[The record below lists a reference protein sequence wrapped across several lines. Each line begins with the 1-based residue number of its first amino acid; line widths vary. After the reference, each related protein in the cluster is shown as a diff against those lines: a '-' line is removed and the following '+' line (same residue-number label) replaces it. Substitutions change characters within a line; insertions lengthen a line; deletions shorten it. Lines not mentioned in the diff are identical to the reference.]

1 MRKKLLALVL
11 ATAMTLS
18 LASCGGSKTE
28 TPSTGSDNSSASS
41 DNSSAEGAT
50 YKVGICQ
57 LVQHPALDAAT
68 QVLSD
73 SLKYVRLY
81 RNHTVVVK
89 YGGNAMKNPEL
100 QQQVM
105 HDLVLLSMIG
115 IRIVLVHGGG
125 PSINK
130 SLAALGIESKFV
142 RGLRVTDE
150 ETMRVV
156 QRVLAGETNK
166 DLVKLLCAE
175 GSKAVGL
182 CGLDAGLIT
191 ARPEAEDLG
200 LVGHITGVD
209 VSIVE
214 TLLEKGCIPVIASV
228 AGDGEGRSY
237 NVNADT
243 AAAAIAGA
251 LGARRLVLMTDI
263 NGLMRDVKDP
273 DSLISVLT
281 TEDIGPLKEQG
292 VISGG
297 MIPKIDCALHAI
309 ESQMNSGS

>member
-1 MRKKLLALVL
+1 MNELTDFDIARL
-11 ATAMTLS
+11 
-18 LASCGGSKTE
+18 
-28 TPSTGSDNSSASS
+28 
-41 DNSSAEGAT
+41 
-50 YKVGICQ
+50 
-57 LVQHPALDAAT
+57 
-68 QVLSD
+68 LSD
-73 SLKYVRLY
+73 SLQYVRLY
-81 RNHTVVVK
+81 RGYTVVVK

-105 HDLVLLSMIG
+105 HDLVLLSRIG
-115 IRIVLVHGGG
+115 ILIVLVHGGG

-130 SLAALGIESKFV
+130 SLVALGIESKFV

-175 GSKAVGL
+175 GAKAVGL

-191 ARPEAEDLG
+191 AHPEAEDLG

-228 AGDGEGRSY
+228 ADDGEGRSY
-237 NVNADT
+237 HINADT
-243 AAAAIAGA
+243 AAAAIAGE
-251 LGARRLVLMTDI
+251 LDARRLVLMTDI
-263 NGLMRDVKDP
+263 NGLMRDEKN

-281 TEDIGPLKEQG
+281 TEDIGPLKEHG

-309 ESQMNSGS
+309 DSGVECVAMINGTRPHSILVKMLTQGGVGTLVKPGHHIAASD

>member
-1 MRKKLLALVL
+1 MQELTDFDIAKL
-11 ATAMTLS
+11 
-18 LASCGGSKTE
+18 
-28 TPSTGSDNSSASS
+28 
-41 DNSSAEGAT
+41 
-50 YKVGICQ
+50 
-57 LVQHPALDAAT
+57 
-68 QVLSD
+68 LSD
-73 SLKYVRLY
+73 SLKYVKLY
-81 RNHTVVVK
+81 RGHTVVVK

-130 SLAALGIESKFV
+130 SLADLGIESKFV

-166 DLVKLLCAE
+166 DLVKLLCTE
-175 GSKAVGL
+175 GAKAVGL
-182 CGLDAGLIT
+182 CGLDANLIT

-251 LGARRLVLMTDI
+251 LGARPPRADDRHQRPDARRERPRLAHFRPHDGGHRTPQGAGRHHGRHDPEDRLARFTPSNPGVERVAMI
-263 NGLMRDVKDP
+263 NGTLPHSILVEMLTKGGIGTLVK
-273 DSLISVLT
+273 T
-281 TEDIGPLKEQG
+281 GPR
-292 VISGG
+292 S
-297 MIPKIDCALHAI
+297 AA
-309 ESQMNSGS
+309 SA

>member
-1 MRKKLLALVL
+1 MNELTDFDIARL
-11 ATAMTLS
+11 
-18 LASCGGSKTE
+18 
-28 TPSTGSDNSSASS
+28 
-41 DNSSAEGAT
+41 
-50 YKVGICQ
+50 
-57 LVQHPALDAAT
+57 
-68 QVLSD
+68 LSD

-209 VSIVE
+209 VRLS
-214 TLLEKGCIPVIASV
+214 
-228 AGDGEGRSY
+228 
-237 NVNADT
+237 
-243 AAAAIAGA
+243 
-251 LGARRLVLMTDI
+251 RRFSK
-263 NGLMRDVKDP
+263 RDAFP
-273 DSLISVLT
+273 SSR
-281 TEDIGPLKEQG
+281 P
-292 VISGG
+292 
-297 MIPKIDCALHAI
+297 
-309 ESQMNSGS
+309 

>member
-1 MRKKLLALVL
+1 MNELTDFDIARL
-11 ATAMTLS
+11 
-18 LASCGGSKTE
+18 
-28 TPSTGSDNSSASS
+28 
-41 DNSSAEGAT
+41 
-50 YKVGICQ
+50 
-57 LVQHPALDAAT
+57 
-68 QVLSD
+68 LSD

-81 RNHTVVVK
+81 RSHTVVVK

-228 AGDGEGRSY
+228 AGDGEGRS
-237 NVNADT
+237 DCRR
-243 AAAAIAGA
+243 
-251 LGARRLVLMTDI
+251 ARRAPPRADDRHQWTHARREGSRFAHLRPHDGGHRSAQGT
-263 NGLMRDVKDP
+263 GRHFGRHDP
-273 DSLISVLT
+273 ENRLRASRHRIR
-281 TEDIGPLKEQG
+281 G
-292 VISGG
+292 
-297 MIPKIDCALHAI
+297 
-309 ESQMNSGS
+309 

>member
-1 MRKKLLALVL
+1 MNELTDFDIARL
-11 ATAMTLS
+11 
-18 LASCGGSKTE
+18 
-28 TPSTGSDNSSASS
+28 
-41 DNSSAEGAT
+41 
-50 YKVGICQ
+50 
-57 LVQHPALDAAT
+57 
-68 QVLSD
+68 LSD

-243 AAAAIAGA
+243 AAAQIAIALKA
-251 LGARRLVLMTDI
+251 EKLVSMTDI
-263 NGLMRDVKDP
+263 AGLLRDKD
-273 DSLISVLT
+273 DESTLIPEVEVS
-281 TEDIGPLKEQG
+281 EIEGYKSAG
-292 VISGG
+292 IIAGG
-297 MIPKIDCALHAI
+297 MIPKIGGMADAI
-309 ESQMNSGS
+309 YQGVHEAVIIDGRVPHSILLELFSDRGSGTRFYRRSHRE